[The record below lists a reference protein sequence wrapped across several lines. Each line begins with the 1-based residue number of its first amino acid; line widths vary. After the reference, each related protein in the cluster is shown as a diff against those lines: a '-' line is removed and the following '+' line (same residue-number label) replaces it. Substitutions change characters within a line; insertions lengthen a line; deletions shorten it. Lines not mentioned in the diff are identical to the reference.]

1 MFIKKKRFKKVS
13 ISPKSYTLAV
23 VMLNMKSTLDSLR
36 QLTCIGHDELFNYE
50 LITDSIWHPCDP
62 SELPASGL
70 MARDCILHLS
80 TEQRGDNSMGLH
92 TIFPEVSVSRL
103 YGPIYIE
110 IKLD

>member
-1 MFIKKKRFKKVS
+1 
-13 ISPKSYTLAV
+13 
-23 VMLNMKSTLDSLR
+23 MLNMKSTLDSLR
-36 QLTCIGHDELFNYE
+36 QLTCIGHDELFNYK

>member
-1 MFIKKKRFKKVS
+1 
-13 ISPKSYTLAV
+13 
-23 VMLNMKSTLDSLR
+23 MLNMKSTLDSLR
-36 QLTCIGHDELFNYE
+36 QLTCIGHDELFNHE

-80 TEQRGDNSMGLH
+80 TEQRGDNSIGLH
-92 TIFPEVSVSRL
+92 TIFPEVSVSCL